1 MIYYV
6 EDDSGIRELVI
17 YTLKNTGLDAV
28 GLSDGKELYAALKKE
43 IPELLLLDIMLP
55 GEDGVSILRRLRE
68 NPETK
73 ELPIILLTAKGE
85 EYEKVTGLDAG
96 ADDYL
101 AKPFGMLELVARIHA
116 LLRRTKPIRT
126 TELASGAIFL
136 DEKAHTVSVAG
147 EEVALT
153 LKEYQLLRLL
163 MQKKGVALTR
173 DSLLE
178 TVWGYKDDNETRT
191 VDVHIRTLRQKLGAE
206 GAQIETVRGVG
217 YRMRENGK

>member
-6 EDDSGIRELVI
+6 EDDNGIRELVI

-28 GLSDGKELYAALKKE
+28 GLSDGKELFGALKKE

-55 GEDGVSILRRLRE
+55 GEDGVSIMRRLRE

-96 ADDYL
+96 ADDYI
-101 AKPFGMLELVARIHA
+101 AKPFGMMELVARIHA
-116 LLRRTKPIRT
+116 LLRRAKPIRNKW
-126 TELASGAIFL
+126 LSSGAIRL
-136 DEKAHTVSVAG
+136 DEQAHTVYVAG
-147 EEVALT
+147 EEVALA

-163 MQKKGVALTR
+163 MQKEGVALTR
-173 DSLLE
+173 DLLLE

-217 YRMRENGK
+217 YRMRANRK